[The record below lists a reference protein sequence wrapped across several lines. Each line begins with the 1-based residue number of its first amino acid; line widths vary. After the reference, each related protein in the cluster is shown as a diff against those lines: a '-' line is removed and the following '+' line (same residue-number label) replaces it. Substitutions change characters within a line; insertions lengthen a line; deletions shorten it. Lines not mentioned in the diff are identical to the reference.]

1 MPALKGVSFQAHNGK
16 DGDVVRELKAEF
28 LRFKERVMKQLQKQ
42 EEDLKRAVEEIYSL
56 LSQNSVSRVN
66 MENLGESNIVLRP
79 VSISIPAASK
89 PIILHK
95 DSPIQAKSPSNEE
108 ADNVSL
114 DLSKYRQ

>member
-1 MPALKGVSFQAHNGK
+1 
-16 DGDVVRELKAEF
+16 
-28 LRFKERVMKQLQKQ
+28 
-42 EEDLKRAVEEIYSL
+42 
-56 LSQNSVSRVN
+56 

-79 VSISIPAASK
+79 VSISIPAMRK

-108 ADNVSL
+108 AENVSL